1 MTKHDDSSGQEV
13 RIHFLDYWRVIRL
26 RLPNV
31 VLIFLKVVLT
41 AGAVTYFL
49 PRKYESNVIMEV
61 EQDDQTIR
69 IFNDG
74 AGGGAVMDPRFA
86 TTQFQ
91 IIQRKEMLY
100 PVIDSMGLVEK
111 WGPTRGVKNREGAY
125 ARLRSMIDVREVRNT
140 NLLQISVESTDPQEA
155 ADLANSIADEYQR
168 KRIDEQQRVISRSL
182 STLEDEVRKQ
192 RERVS
197 ETSAEMARIR
207 SELGITDLSPDSAED
222 PMLAQEKVLLDQEA
236 AVNEARVKAATLG
249 TKYAEIEKLSGDDLI
264 RALPTLEIE
273 DQTVS
278 QILPQFQETDSE
290 LARTMQSG
298 LGSRHPT
305 VLAIAAKKATY
316 EKQLADQVGSIR
328 RTLAANLEITRR
340 SLDSMEEQLEK
351 ARTAQRGSKV
361 RGVEYAAAKSDHI
374 QAKKVLEEAELRLST
389 EAMQRSM
396 PMSPARIWERAEPA
410 AGPSNPKVSLNMT
423 LAAVVG
429 LIAAAGIAFFLEY
442 LDTSVKTMEEVESF
456 LQVPVLTVVP
466 QGIRLLPQT
475 PEAGVDAEAYRI
487 LRTNL
492 EFNRPAN
499 DANTVT
505 FVSGGA
511 GEGKSTTLANLAWTF
526 AQGGYNTLIVDADLR
541 RPTQHRIFSVDN
553 KEGLS
558 DYLAGREE
566 LDKLLRKTPLPNLSL
581 LTSGGAPEDASGA
594 LNSPRMMELVE
605 QSKRRFDIV
614 FFDSPPILG
623 VSDASVLVHA
633 LDLAIA
639 VVQHRRFPRTM
650 LKRVKQA
657 VENAG
662 GRLLGVVLNNVDI
675 RHDQCYEYYTSYY
688 SYRQE
693 TGSRGGGNARKR
705 SAANRA
711 DEY

>member
-1 MTKHDDSSGQEV
+1 MTKHDDNSNQEF

-26 RLPNV
+26 RLPIV
-31 VLIFLKVVLT
+31 VLVFLLVVLT

-49 PRKYESNVIMEV
+49 PRKYESNVIMEG

-69 IFNDG
+69 IFSDG
-74 AGGGAVMDPRFA
+74 AGGGASLDPRFA

-100 PVIDSMGLVEK
+100 PVIDSMGLVGK
-111 WGPTRGVKNREGAY
+111 WGAVHGVRNRETAY
-125 ARLRSMIDVREVRNT
+125 AKLRSMIDVREVRNT

-155 ADLANSIADEYQR
+155 AELANTIADEYQR
-168 KRIDEQQRVISRSL
+168 KRIDEQQMAINRSL

-207 SELGITDLSPDSAED
+207 NELGITDLSPDSIED
-222 PMLAQEKVLLDQEA
+222 PLLAQEKVLLDQEA
-236 AVNEARVKAATLG
+236 AVNEARVRASTLD

-278 QILPQFQETDSE
+278 QILPQLQETDAE

-298 LGSRHPT
+298 LGARHPT
-305 VLAIAAKKATY
+305 VLSIAAKKSTY
-316 EKQLADQVGSIR
+316 TKQLADQVGSIR

-340 SLDSMEEQLEK
+340 SLASMEDQLEK
-351 ARTAQRGSKV
+351 ARVAQRESKA
-361 RGVEYAAAKSDHI
+361 RGVEYSAAKNAHI

-410 AGPSNPKVSLNMT
+410 AGPSKPKVSLNMA
-423 LAAVVG
+423 LAVVVG
-429 LIAAAGIAFFLEY
+429 LIAGVGIAFFLEY
-442 LDTSVKTMEEVESF
+442 LDTSVRTMEEVESF

-466 QGIRLLPQT
+466 QKIRLLPQT
-475 PEAGVDAEAYRI
+475 PDAGADAEAYRI

-492 EFNRPAN
+492 EFNRPSRA
-499 DANTVT
+499 ANTVT

-541 RPTQHRIFSVDN
+541 RPTQHRIFGEDN
-553 KEGLS
+553 EQGLS
-558 DYLAGREE
+558 DFLAGRAE
-566 LDKLLRKTPLPNLSL
+566 LDKLLKKTSL
-581 LTSGGAPEDASGA
+581 HGLTILTSGQTPGDASGA
-594 LNSPRMMELVE
+594 LNSPRMLELVE
-605 QSKRRFDIV
+605 QVKRRFDIV

-623 VSDASVLVHA
+623 VSDASVLVHI
-633 LDLAIA
+633 LDLSIA
-639 VVQHRRFPRTM
+639 VVQHRRFPRAM
-650 LKRVKQA
+650 LRRVKQA

-693 TGSRGGGNARKR
+693 AVGRAESKNWKR
-705 SAANRA
+705 SPSGRA